1 MIYLILKLGVIF
13 IIASLTLLTFNKYLY
28 YLKLKKRYGVNTSK
42 KIFLDNLHIPGL
54 IPEKGDEKYQKIQA
68 LLLNTGNKT
77 SVQMF
82 FVYRY
87 LIVLIMAIGAM
98 LVINTNTKLDI
109 QLLQSDVNFNR
120 SMADYPLTA
129 TPELIQD
136 ELNLLKEVK
145 SYLSTINV
153 KPTDAQAHDVIK
165 AYLQNKGRLY
175 DSPDILAK
183 RLLQKLEKEE
193 MIKFDYKNYLLI
205 MILCYVVYNIPVY
218 MLRIKLLLIDSK
230 KDWEVL
236 NCLTTYS
243 IIGNLPP
250 YRVDYLIDNLIDI
263 STIYSSTF
271 EEFKKALKSKDKQR
285 ETTEL
290 INSVVN
296 PDIQEILEILVL
308 ASEIGVEQTLE
319 NIDDLLDLKVKSLE
333 ITALKRRQIK
343 SAIVMI
349 PVFIILL
356 LLFNYLMFGMT
367 TLSQNMFMAM

>member
-13 IIASLTLLTFNKYLY
+13 IIASLTLLTLNKYLY

-120 SMADYPLTA
+120 SMADYPLTV

-153 KPTDAQAHDVIK
+153 KPTDTQAHDVIK

-193 MIKFDYKNYLLI
+193 MIKFDYKNYFLI